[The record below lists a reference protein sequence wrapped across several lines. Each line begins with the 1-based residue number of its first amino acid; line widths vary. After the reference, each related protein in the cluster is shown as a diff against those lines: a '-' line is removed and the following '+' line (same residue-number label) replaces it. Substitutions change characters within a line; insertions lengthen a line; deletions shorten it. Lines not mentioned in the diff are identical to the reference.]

1 MMSMV
6 EEFPA
11 NDKCLA
17 LRSRL
22 FPDAWERPTS
32 CDWWDSTKPNKLA
45 AFPIKLHA
53 RCFSSSA
60 RFKQTPIPRAAWVR
74 VLFRPVRD
82 WPPEPFEAHLSS
94 SREPLPKSCLGC

>member
-1 MMSMV
+1 MISMV

-32 CDWWDSTKPNKLA
+32 CDWWDSTKPNACSLPIKLA
-45 AFPIKLHA
+45 AVCA
-53 RCFSSSA
+53 
-60 RFKQTPIPRAAWVR
+60 Q
-74 VLFRPVRD
+74 VLF
-82 WPPEPFEAHLSS
+82 E
-94 SREPLPKSCLGC
+94 LGAL